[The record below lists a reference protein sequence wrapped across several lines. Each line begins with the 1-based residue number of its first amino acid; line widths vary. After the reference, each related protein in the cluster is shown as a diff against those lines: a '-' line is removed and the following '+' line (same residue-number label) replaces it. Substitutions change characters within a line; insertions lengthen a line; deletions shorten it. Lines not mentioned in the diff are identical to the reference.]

1 MFKEIR
7 EATIS
12 IQAPKEEKVSK
23 DLPVFYNP
31 VMKTNR
37 DISILL
43 LRAID
48 NTDMQICDPMA
59 GTGIRA
65 IRFLK
70 ELPKSKIKTIVI
82 NDSDPKATELITKN
96 INENYHDLQE
106 QAGTEIIITN
116 TDANIMLLQSTGF
129 DYIDIDP
136 FGTPNRF
143 LDSAVKRLARE
154 GILAVTATD
163 TSALAGTFPKAC
175 RRKYWAE
182 PDRGPLKHEIG
193 LRILIRKC
201 QLIAAQYDKALIPI
215 YSYSKDHYMRVFFR
229 CIKGKAHVDEIVK
242 QHGTHNDA
250 GPLWLGTL
258 WDVDLAAKMYNLI
271 AKLDYDI
278 DSKLIKTIRDESQIG
293 SVGFHDIHYLCKQN
307 KLEVIKFD
315 KVYEALTKKKLPFS
329 RTHFSDTGIRCDC
342 SEKII
347 VNILKKG

>member
-1 MFKEIR
+1 MFHEIK

-12 IQAPKEEKVSK
+12 IQAPVEEKISK

-43 LRAID
+43 LESID
-48 NTDMQICDPMA
+48 NQDMQICDPMA

-70 ELPKSKIKTIVI
+70 ELPKSKIKSLVI
-82 NDSDPKATELITKN
+82 NDSDKQAVDLITKN
-96 INENYHDLQE
+96 INDNYQGLQE

-116 TDANIMLLQSTGF
+116 MDANIMMMQSTGF

-143 LDSAVKRLARE
+143 LDSAAKRLARN

-175 RRKYWAE
+175 KRKYWAV
-182 PDRGPLKHEIG
+182 PDHTATMHESG

-201 QLIAAQYDKALIPI
+201 QLVAAQYDKALIPI
-215 YSYSKDHYMRVFFR
+215 YSYSKDHYMRIFFR
-229 CIKGKAHVDEIVK
+229 CQKGKSHVDDIIK
-242 QHGTHNDA
+242 KHDMWGDA
-250 GPLWLGTL
+250 GPMWLGQL
-258 WDVDLAAKMYNLI
+258 WDKNI
-271 AKLDYDI
+271 AEKIFQLSADTEYKIDTKL
-278 DSKLIKTIRDESQIG
+278 LHTIRNESLIDTT
-293 SVGFHDIHYLCKQN
+293 GFHDIHWLCKKH
-307 KLEVIKFD
+307 KLEVPKFD
-315 KVYEALTKKKLPFS
+315 KIFEYLEKKKINFS
-329 RTHFSDTGIRCDC
+329 RTHFADTGIRCDC
-342 SEKII
+342 SEKVIA
-347 VNILKKG
+347 NILKK